1 MKLEMITNSP
11 NETIAFAKK
20 IGAML
25 KGGEVIAYKG
35 GLGAG
40 KTTFT
45 SGLAKGLGLDAEVT
59 SPTFALVNEYSGEGK
74 PTLYHFDMYRIEDAD
89 DLYATGFF
97 DYLDGKSVLAIEWS
111 ENIEDSLPE
120 DTITINIE
128 SLGEDK
134 RKFTVFGGM
143 FE

>member
-1 MKLEMITNSP
+1 
-11 NETIAFAKK
+11 
-20 IGAML
+20 
-25 KGGEVIAYKG
+25 
-35 GLGAG
+35 
-40 KTTFT
+40 
-45 SGLAKGLGLDAEVT
+45 
-59 SPTFALVNEYSGEGK
+59 
-74 PTLYHFDMYRIEDAD
+74 MYRIETLGE
-89 DLYATGFF
+89 LYSIGFF

-128 SLGEDK
+128 PLGEDK